1 MVARSRFVA
10 PAALAAVLLLVAAVV
25 LFTRGGDDRRG
36 ASTETRAAKRAP
48 VTPSTR
54 AKAKARTP
62 VAATLD
68 LGPNP
73 LRGDA
78 ARHAAVPILMYH
90 VIAAPRP
97 GTPLAQLWVAPER
110 FSAQMAA
117 LADAGYRAVTLGRV
131 FAAWNR
137 GTALPHRPMVVSFD
151 DGYLSHAR
159 SAAPVL
165 RSHRWPGVLNLE
177 LHNLGPDGL
186 PVHLLKRMVRDG
198 WEVDSHTLTH
208 PDLTTVDAARL
219 RTELVDSRAE
229 IQRRFGQ
236 PANFFCY
243 PAGAF
248 DDRVVA
254 AVRAAGYAGATTEL
268 PGLARSGDRMTLHRI
283 RVNGDDSPAALL
295 SRIAGA

>member
-1 MVARSRFVA
+1 MNPRSRFIA
-10 PAALAAVLLLVAAVV
+10 PAALATVVLLAAAVV
-25 LFTRGGDDRRG
+25 LFTRGGGDRRAVRPQSS
-36 ASTETRAAKRAP
+36 ASKQRHPAAAKPRPAI
-48 VTPSTR
+48 T
-54 AKAKARTP
+54 A
-62 VAATLD
+62 D

-73 LRGDA
+73 LRGAA

-97 GTPLAQLWVAPER
+97 GTALAQLWVAPER

-117 LADAGYRAVTLGRV
+117 LAGAGYRAVTLGRV

-137 GTALPHRPMVVSFD
+137 GTALPHRPVVVSFD

-165 RSHRWPGVLNLE
+165 LAHHWPGVLNLE

-208 PDLTTVDAARL
+208 PDLTTVDATRL
-219 RTELVDSRAE
+219 RTELVDSRAQ
-229 IQRRFGQ
+229 IRSRFGQ

-243 PAGAF
+243 PAGRF
-248 DDRVVA
+248 DDRVIA

-295 SRIAGA
+295 SRIGGA